1 MHDQHIS
8 MRQGNTEKF
17 LAQRLSCYALTLIE
31 PWRFTQSGA
40 LASYTQ
46 PLGFYSFN
54 KIFFFAKKWN
64 QTGPKTFE
72 YQWQEWRH
80 YLHAKKY
87 PFTLFLM
94 SRILLAGRCS
104 FHCSPQEDTHLEI
117 DSFDS
122 IVPLAIIAFH
132 WLRTLQ
138 HQDISLQCFAGC
150 SLLCC
155 CANRAEKS
163 RTFP

>member
-1 MHDQHIS
+1 MTNIYQWGREIQKSFWHRGSAVMHW
-8 MRQGNTEKF
+8 
-17 LAQRLSCYALTLIE
+17 LLLSPEDSHRVVLWPPTHNHLVFILST
-31 PWRFTQSGA
+31 R
-40 LASYTQ
+40 
-46 PLGFYSFN
+46 
-54 KIFFFAKKWN
+54 FFFLQKNEIKLD
-64 QTGPKTFE
+64 PKHLNINDRSGDITSMQRNIPSHF
-72 YQWQEWRH
+72 
-80 YLHAKKY
+80 
-87 PFTLFLM
+87 FLM